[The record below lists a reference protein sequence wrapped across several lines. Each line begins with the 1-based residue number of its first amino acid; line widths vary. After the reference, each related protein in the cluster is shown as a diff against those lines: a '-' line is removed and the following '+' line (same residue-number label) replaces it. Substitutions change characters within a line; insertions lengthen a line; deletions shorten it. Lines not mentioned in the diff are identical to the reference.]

1 MEVRVR
7 GGCVDGPL
15 GRSCPLRTLSPA
27 VQSVSAAQTTP
38 PASVPDT
45 CRGCDE
51 VFIVWD
57 AAARFC
63 EPEYEERG
71 GVLVRCGLSVAFF
84 PQTCTRRQQTSAS
97 CHLKCPREECEAGRW
112 KPGPM
117 QATSHPELPSC
128 PPNSTEPAEHEHR
141 RNAGRRPLP
150 PQALASERRLPF
162 TPQRLAP
169 RPRSRG
175 ARPTAAR
182 SASLRPAIRSSRDCH
197 SWEGRVQR
205 PTRFQKSPLPK
216 PTRLV
221 SDSLQGDAA
230 EPRF

>member
-1 MEVRVR
+1 MLTV
-7 GGCVDGPL
+7 PF

-57 AAARFC
+57 TAVRFC
-63 EPEYEERG
+63 EPEYKERG
-71 GVLVRCGLSVAFF
+71 GVLVWCGLPVAFF

-97 CHLKCPREECEAGRW
+97 CRLKCPREGCEAGRR

-117 QATSHPELPSC
+117 QATLHPELPSC
-128 PPNSTEPAEHEHR
+128 PPRSLSFTKQQTEPVEHERR

-150 PQALASERRLPF
+150 PQALALNVARHLPHK
-162 TPQRLAP
+162 
-169 RPRSRG
+169 
-175 ARPTAAR
+175 
-182 SASLRPAIRSSRDCH
+182 D
-197 SWEGRVQR
+197 
-205 PTRFQKSPLPK
+205 
-216 PTRLV
+216 
-221 SDSLQGDAA
+221 
-230 EPRF
+230 